1 MSDED
6 ADSAD
11 QPAENDADAE
21 AEAETDA
28 AEPEPGTVA
37 AFEERLDDAEAA
49 LDDAETE
56 ADLDDV
62 DELLDDIEADLD
74 DADLPEPDEDE
85 EDADDPREELESR
98 LSDVRSGVEDQRGPY
113 AEDVVSDVNGVKTT
127 VEGTRW
133 TADGRDAVVEAV
145 QAFAATVNDTLDA
158 DVSAPDD
165 LDVSAF
171 DDLVAAVED
180 AGLDADEDADEI
192 AALLDATDTLEAG
205 VEDAE
210 EWTDLS
216 VREQLRRDGYYE
228 ALGGKFKDFPPEW
241 SALKE
246 WQKRDDA
253 EMVLLLI
260 EKMGDS
266 EYMKRHA
273 LDALKHMGNEN
284 ALDKLSELAN
294 RREIPAIEAIGKIGS
309 EDGLDAVQEYTA
321 SESNP
326 ELQKAGLRAVAEI
339 GAEEATQDVA
349 NQLVAENESVRS
361 VAARSL
367 GLIGDTRAI
376 DPLAGVL
383 GDEDESESVRASAA
397 WALVQIGTERALDAA
412 AEYADERSFIIQQEA
427 QKAVAALDA

>member
-11 QPAENDADAE
+11 QPAENDAE

-28 AEPEPGTVA
+28 EDPEPGAVE
-37 AFEERLDDAEAA
+37 AFEDRLDEAESA
-49 LDDAETE
+49 LEAAETE

-62 DELLDDIEADLD
+62 DETLDNIEADLD
-74 DADLPEPDEDE
+74 DADLPEPDE

-98 LSDVRSGVEDQRGPY
+98 LSDIRSGVDDQRGPY
-113 AEDVVSDVNGVKTT
+113 ADDVVSDVNGVKST
-127 VEGTRW
+127 VDGTRW
-133 TADGRDAVVEAV
+133 TADGADAVVETV
-145 QAFAATVNDTLDA
+145 QTFAATVNDTLGA

-165 LDVSAF
+165 LDTSAF
-171 DDLVAAVED
+171 DDLVDAIEAAD
-180 AGLDADEDADEI
+180 LDADEDAEEI
-192 AALLDATDTLEAG
+192 AELLDATDALEAG

-216 VREQLRRDGYYE
+216 VREQLRRDGYYDS
-228 ALGGKFKDFPPEW
+228 LGEKFKDFPPEW

-253 EMVLLLI
+253 DMVLLLI

-266 EYMKRHA
+266 EFMKRHA

-284 ALDKLSELAN
+284 AMEKLRELAN

-321 SESNP
+321 SDSNP
-326 ELQKAGLRAVAEI
+326 QLQKAGLRAVAEI
-339 GAEEATQDVA
+339 GSAEATQDVA

-367 GLIGDTRAI
+367 GLLGDTRAI
-376 DPLAGVL
+376 DPLADVL
-383 GDEDESESVRASAA
+383 ADEDESESVRASAA

-412 AEYADERSFIIQQEA
+412 AGYADERSFIVQQEA
-427 QKAVAALDA
+427 QKAARALDA

>member
-56 ADLDDV
+56 SGLDDV
-62 DELLDDIEADLD
+62 DALLDGIESDLD
-74 DADLPEPDEDE
+74 DANLPEPDEDE
-85 EDADDPREELESR
+85 EDDDPREELESR
-98 LSDVRSGVEDQRGPY
+98 LSDIRSGVEDQRGPY
-113 AEDVVSDVNGVKTT
+113 AEAVVSDVNGVKTT

-133 TADGRDAVVEAV
+133 TANGADAVVEAV
-145 QAFAATVNDTLDA
+145 QAFATAVNDTVSA
-158 DVSAPDD
+158 DVRAPDD
-165 LDVSAF
+165 LDTAAF
-171 DDLVAAVED
+171 DDFVAAIED
-180 AGLDADEDADEI
+180 ADLDADEDADEI
-192 AALLDATDTLEAG
+192 AALLDATDTLESSI
-205 VEDAE
+205 EDAE

-216 VREQLRRDGYYE
+216 VREQLRRDGYYD

-246 WQKRDDA
+246 WERRDDA

-273 LDALKHMGNEN
+273 LDALTHMGNEN

-309 EDGLDAVQEYTA
+309 ADGLNAVQEYTE

-326 ELQKAGLRAVAEI
+326 ELQKAGLRAVGEI
-339 GAEEATQDVA
+339 GSEEATQDVA
-349 NQLVAENESVRS
+349 NQLVSENESVRS

-367 GLIGDTRAI
+367 GLLGDTRAI

-383 GDEDESESVRASAA
+383 ADADESESVRASAA
-397 WALVQIGTERALDAA
+397 WALVQIGTKRALDAA
-412 AEYADERSFIIQQEA
+412 AEYADERSFLVQQEA
-427 QKAVAALDA
+427 QKAQRALDA

>member
-6 ADSAD
+6 ADSA
-11 QPAENDADAE
+11 ENDAEAESE
-21 AEAETDA
+21 AEAETD

-49 LDDAETE
+49 LESAETE
-56 ADLDDV
+56 TDLDDV
-62 DELLDDIEADLD
+62 DETLDDIEADLE
-74 DADLPEPDEDE
+74 DAALPEPDEDE
-85 EDADDPREELESR
+85 EDAEDPREELESR

-127 VEGTRW
+127 VDGTRW
-133 TADGRDAVVEAV
+133 TADGREAVVDTV
-145 QAFAATVNDTLDA
+145 QAFATTVNDTLGT

-165 LDVSAF
+165 LETAVF
-171 DDLVAAVED
+171 DDLVAAVEG
-180 AGLDADEDADEI
+180 AELDADEDAEEI
-192 AALLDATDTLEAG
+192 AALLNATDDLEAG

-228 ALGGKFKDFPPEW
+228 SLGGKFKDFPPEW

-246 WQKRDDA
+246 WQKRDDP
-253 EMVLLLI
+253 EMVVLLL

-266 EYMKRHA
+266 EFMKRHA
-273 LDALKHMGNEN
+273 LDALKHMGNED
-284 ALDKLSELAN
+284 ALEKLRELAN
-294 RREIPAIEAIGKIGS
+294 RREIPAIEALGKIGS
-309 EDGLDAVQEYTA
+309 EDALDAVQEYTE

-326 ELQKAGLRAVAEI
+326 QLQKAGLRAVAEI
-339 GAEEATQDVA
+339 GSPEATQDVA

-376 DPLAGVL
+376 DPLADVL
-383 GDEDESESVRASAA
+383 ADETESESVRASAA

-412 AEYADERSFIIQQEA
+412 ADYADERSFIIQQEA